1 MTRLVMA
8 SNRVA
13 DPTKGSQSGG
23 LAVALGDA
31 LRENG
36 GLWFG
41 WDGRVDDSPAAQR
54 VALDDGGEYRTATV
68 SLTNEEYDGYYT
80 GMANNVLWPILHY
93 RLDIAKPEA
102 AYIKAYRQVNARFAD
117 TLRALIQ
124 PDDLVWVHDYH
135 LFPLGAELRAREL
148 R

>member
-13 DPTKGSQSGG
+13 DPSKSSQSGG

-31 LRENG
+31 LREYG

-41 WDGRVDDSPAAQR
+41 WDGAIDDTTSAGRVTLDDSGA
-54 VALDDGGEYRTATV
+54 YRTATL
-68 SLTNEEYDGYYT
+68 SLTQEEYDGYYN

-93 RLDIAKPEA
+93 RLDLARLDDN
-102 AYIKAYRQVNARFAD
+102 YLSLYRKVNARFAD

-124 PDDLVWVHDYH
+124 PDDIIWVHDYH
-135 LFPLGAELRAREL
+135 LFPLGAD
-148 R
+148 